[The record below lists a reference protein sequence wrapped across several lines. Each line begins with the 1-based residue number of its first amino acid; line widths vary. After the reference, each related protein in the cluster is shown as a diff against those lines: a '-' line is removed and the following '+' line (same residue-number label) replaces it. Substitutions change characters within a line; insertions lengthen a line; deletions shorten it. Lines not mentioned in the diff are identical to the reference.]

1 MNQLLDKMVLGA
13 LAGFSATLPMTATM
27 ERLHRRLP
35 AAERYPLPPREISKD
50 LPHAG
55 LGSAG
60 ATLLYH
66 FVYGAAAGALF
77 GFFCRRRDIGAGSCF
92 GIGVW
97 AASYLGW
104 LPASRVLKPATA
116 HPARRN
122 TLMLAAHVVW
132 GACLSLGLN
141 ELERAAAQGFSAAG
155 KPEPRL
161 MDRTD
166 AEGTPRHD

>member
-1 MNQLLDKMVLGA
+1 MVAASLQP
-13 LAGFSATLPMTATM
+13 AGRQA
-27 ERLHRRLP
+27 P
-35 AAERYPLPPREISKD
+35 ADEDEADEPASRQDGPGRPD
-50 LPHAG
+50 LPRAG
-55 LGSAG
+55 LETPG

-66 FVYGAAAGALF
+66 FVYGAVAGALF
-77 GFFCRRRDIGAGSCF
+77 GFLCRRRDIGAGSCF

-104 LPASRVLKPATA
+104 LPASRVLKPASA

-122 TLMLAAHVVW
+122 ALMLAAHVVW

-141 ELERAAAQGFSAAG
+141 ELERAAAQGFSTAG

-161 MDRTD
+161 IDRTD
-166 AEGTPRHD
+166 TEGASWHD

>member
-1 MNQLLDKMVLGA
+1 MNRLLDKMVLGA

-27 ERLHRRLP
+27 EHLHRRLP
-35 AAERYPLPPREISKD
+35 AGERYPLPPREISED
-50 LPHAG
+50 LPRAG
-55 LGSAG
+55 LGSPR

-66 FVYGAAAGALF
+66 FVYGAVAGALF
-77 GFFCRRRDIGAGSCF
+77 GFLCRRRDIGAGSCF

-122 TLMLAAHVVW
+122 SLMLAAHVVW

-141 ELERAAAQGFSAAG
+141 ELERAAAQGFSTSG

-161 MDRTD
+161 IDRTD
-166 AEGTPRHD
+166 TERASWHD